1 MVCSL
6 KERKKKIFQG
16 CSEIQNES
24 GVGASLSVSYFDP
37 QLKVR
42 MSFLLSLLCHVFTSY
57 QSQRNVSAA
66 RVPNLWT
73 TDQYLL
79 SDEWQQKRL
88 NHPKTTPTQPWSV
101 QKLSS
106 TNSVPGTKEIG
117 DCCSAEI
124 LS

>member
-57 QSQRNVSAA
+57 
-66 RVPNLWT
+66 
-73 TDQYLL
+73 
-79 SDEWQQKRL
+79 
-88 NHPKTTPTQPWSV
+88 HPKEMCLQQGSPTSGPRT
-101 QKLSS
+101 S
-106 TNSVPGTKEIG
+106 TSCQISGSK
-117 DCCSAEI
+117 SA
-124 LS
+124 